1 MNAVANRV
9 VLGLG
14 SADTVVRG
22 GWEESWDHGEEKVG
36 LQSDATFSSGGH
48 KVAVGSVR
56 ADEIFLPVIWAS
68 GRYGLEQIP
77 EPSSGL
83 GL

>member
-1 MNAVANRV
+1 M

-14 SADTVVRG
+14 SVDTVVRG
-22 GWEESWDHGEEKVG
+22 GQEESWGHGEEKVG
-36 LQSDATFSSGGH
+36 LQPDAAFSSGGH

-77 EPSSGL
+77 EPSLGL